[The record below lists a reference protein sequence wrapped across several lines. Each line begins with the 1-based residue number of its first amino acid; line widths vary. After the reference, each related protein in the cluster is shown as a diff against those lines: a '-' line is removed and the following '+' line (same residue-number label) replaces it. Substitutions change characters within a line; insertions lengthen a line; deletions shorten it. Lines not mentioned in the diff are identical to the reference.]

1 MNVHKKEQLDMELG
15 KKYLFIIKP
24 IEDTSL

>member
-1 MNVHKKEQLDMELG
+1 MNIHKKEQLDKELG
-15 KKYLFIIKP
+15 LKYLFIIKP